1 MNSTL
6 ENVQTD
12 TSITNNV
19 KLDYVKV
26 KLGWKGY
33 VRQKVVDTFYYV

>member
-1 MNSTL
+1 M
-6 ENVQTD
+6 D
-12 TSITNNV
+12 TCITNNV
-19 KLDYVKV
+19 KLDFVKV